1 MPRYEY
7 KVLPAPP
14 KGTKAKGIKTPE
26 GRFALSIEQLL
37 NQMGASGW
45 EYQRAELLPSD
56 ERSGLTGTTVNWR
69 NVLVFRRTLDS
80 VSVPIDEVQD
90 DATPQEDDEPAP
102 APEPPLAPISQPV
115 EDPPLTSEQSKD
127 AVEAMQEDESETTP
141 VLSAALKTRAEQ
153 VSPKPPVIE
162 KDGEESDRS

>member
-14 KGTKAKGIKTPE
+14 KGTKAKGIKSPE

-56 ERSGLTGTTVNWR
+56 ERSGLTGTTVHWR
-69 NVLVFRRTLDS
+69 NVLVFRRPLDS
-80 VSVPIDEVQD
+80 AVAHVDAVQD
-90 DATPQEDDEPAP
+90 DIAVLQDSDPAP
-102 APEPPLAPISQPV
+102 VAEVPLAAISQPV
-115 EDPPLTSEQSKD
+115 EDPPLTREPSADAEVSEH
-127 AVEAMQEDESETTP
+127 EDEQETP
-141 VLSAALKTRAEQ
+141 VLSAALKTRAKQ
-153 VSPKPPVIE
+153 ISPKPPVI
-162 KDGEESDRS
+162 KADGEETDRS

>member
-69 NVLVFRRTLDS
+69 NVLVFRRALDS
-80 VSVPIDEVQD
+80 VVAHVDAVQD
-90 DATPQEDDEPAP
+90 DIAVLQDSD
-102 APEPPLAPISQPV
+102 PEPVADVPLAAISQPV
-115 EDPPLTSEQSKD
+115 EDPPMTGAPSAD
-127 AVEAMQEDESETTP
+127 AEASAHEDENETP

-162 KDGEESDRS
+162 ADGKESDRS